1 MLTSAYPG
9 NWIGLDIQKRY
20 KSGNEIRY
28 SSTYEYRS
36 RFAYYLLKE
45 GEQYFL
51 ADFADRTKR
60 IPLEI
65 KDCPADWMN

>member
-9 NWIGLDIQKRY
+9 NWIGVDIRSRHEGTNQITY
-20 KSGNEIRY
+20 NDS
-28 SSTYEYRS
+28 YEYRS

-65 KDCPADWMN
+65 KECPANWMD

>member
-9 NWIGLDIQKRY
+9 NWIGVDIRGRQEGTNQITY
-20 KSGNEIRY
+20 NE
-28 SSTYEYRS
+28 SYEYRS
-36 RFAYYLLKE
+36 RFIYYLLKE

>member
-1 MLTSAYPG
+1 MKGGVYRMLT
-9 NWIGLDIQKRY
+9 QKGTNQITY
-20 KSGNEIRY
+20 NT
-28 SSTYEYRS
+28 TYEYRS

>member
-1 MLTSAYPG
+1 MS
-9 NWIGLDIQKRY
+9 
-20 KSGNEIRY
+20 
-28 SSTYEYRS
+28 YEYRS